1 MSTILAEI
9 AQILP
14 IIKPKAQPF
23 HSIPIKD
30 CGEALVDLSAL
41 GQFAYE
47 TPAPYEA
54 VGAPYGGISPFSLR
68 QTPAQK
74 LLSAQALLQQ
84 THPDW
89 CIKVFDAFRPV
100 AVQAYM
106 VAHTFY
112 HIAKQM
118 GLNPVAV
125 NDEQRDSV
133 LAKVYRIWSPPNQ
146 DPLTPPPHSTGAAID
161 CTIVDEQGRE
171 IDMGSPIDYNGDE
184 SNPDYFVTKNPA
196 AHANRIILRDVMQ
209 AQGFIQHEAEWW
221 HFSYGDQLWVWYKH
235 KRGDKNHTH
244 AIYGRSDK
252 S

>member
-23 HSIPIKD
+23 HRIPIID
-30 CGEALVDLSAL
+30 CGEPLVALASIGD
-41 GQFAYE
+41 FAYE

-54 VGAPYGGISPFSLR
+54 AGAPYNGISPFSLR
-68 QTPAQK
+68 SSVAQK
-74 LLSAQALLQQ
+74 LLAAQAKLQQ
-84 THPDW
+84 THPKW
-89 CIKVFDAFRPV
+89 RLKVFDAFRPV

-106 VAHTFY
+106 VAHSFY
-112 HIAKQM
+112 HIAKEM
-118 GLNPVAV
+118 GLNPLSV
-125 NDEQRDSV
+125 DEAQRDSV

-161 CTIVDEQGRE
+161 CTLVDEHGRE

-184 SNPDYFVTKNPA
+184 SNPDYFETLNPI
-196 AHANRIILRDVMQ
+196 AHQHRVILRDAMQ

-221 HFSYGDQLWVWYKH
+221 HYSYGDQLWVWYKH
-235 KRGDKNHTH
+235 KQGDATLTH
-244 AIYGRSDK
+244 AMYGRSDNL
-252 S
+252 